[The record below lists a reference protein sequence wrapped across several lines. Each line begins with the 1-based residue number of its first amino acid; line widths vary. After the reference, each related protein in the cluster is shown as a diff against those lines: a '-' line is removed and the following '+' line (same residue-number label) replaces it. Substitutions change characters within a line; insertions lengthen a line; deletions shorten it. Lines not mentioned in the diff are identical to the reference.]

1 MKIENLVPLKKVSE
15 DKFREL
21 FNKNSNLAWNLRH
34 YAESCEADYVRGVL
48 RYLDKEGSWVSWEF
62 GIYSKCHFSARH
74 DRKTLNVMAVGCL
87 KIQDDFGFFNET
99 TDPILIETLAVLAGQ
114 YANNTDPDK
123 DDDIL
128 DRAYAAMDAVSAV
141 ITERLK
147 EIFEFWESDENVLKE
162 MREGFLES
170 YGDVIY
176 LNPTNDRLMEL
187 KSLDTWK
194 FD

>member
-34 YAESCEADYVRGVL
+34 YAESCEGDFVREVL
-48 RYLDKEGSWVSWEF
+48 GCLDKDGAWVSWEY

-74 DRKTLNVMAVGCL
+74 DRNTLHVMALGCL
-87 KIQDDFGFFNET
+87 KIQNDFGFFNET
-99 TDPILIETLAVLAGQ
+99 TDPILIETLAVLDGQ
-114 YANNTDPDK
+114 YADNTDPDK

-141 ITERLK
+141 ITGRLK
-147 EIFEFWESDENVLKE
+147 EIFEWWESDENLLKE

-187 KSLDTWK
+187 KPLDTWD
-194 FD
+194 FN

>member
-1 MKIENLVPLKKVSE
+1 MKIENLVPLKNVSE

-34 YAESCEADYVRGVL
+34 YAESCEVDYVREVL
-48 RYLDKEGSWVSWEF
+48 GYLDKDGSWTSWEC

-74 DRKTLNVMAVGCL
+74 DRTTLKVMALGCL
-87 KIQDDFGFFNET
+87 KIQNDFGFFNET

-147 EIFEFWESDENVLKE
+147 EIFEFWESDENLLKE
-162 MREGFLES
+162 RREDFLEC

-187 KSLDTWK
+187 KSLDSWN
-194 FD
+194 F